1 GGVERQCRVLW
12 DVRDSGS
19 AQRPHGHLVEFDDLD
34 GGGVPTRPDAH
45 RTGSELQPLTEMAHA
60 GQPGRGLA
68 RARFADETED
78 LSAGEREVD
87 AVEDLIAGIRLD
99 PQVGDAQD
107 DLLVRFVRRVVAN
120 RFRLRAHH
128 ASTEVDAVARAKE
141 SASRLVPMVSSAI
154 AMTGS
159 STPQGWMDR
168 AMRFSLIISPQSAA
182 GGCRP

>member
-1 GGVERQCRVLW
+1 EAVDVENLADLLAYPHGGVERQCRVLW

-87 AVEDLIAGIRLD
+87 AVEDLIAGIRFD
-99 PQVGDAQD
+99 PQ
-107 DLLVRFVRRVVAN
+107 
-120 RFRLRAHH
+120 
-128 ASTEVDAVARAKE
+128 
-141 SASRLVPMVSSAI
+141 
-154 AMTGS
+154 
-159 STPQGWMDR
+159 
-168 AMRFSLIISPQSAA
+168 
-182 GGCRP
+182 

>member
-1 GGVERQCRVLW
+1 PHGRVERQCRVLR
-12 DVRDSGS
+12 DIGDSGA
-19 AQRPHGHLVEFDDLD
+19 AQGPHRHLVEFDDLD

-45 RTGSELQPLTEMAHA
+45 RTGPELQALTEMAHA
-60 GQPGRGLA
+60 GQPRRGLA

-78 LSAGEREVD
+78 LSAGV
-87 AVEDLIAGIRLD
+87 RLD
-99 PQVGDAQD
+99 SQVGHAQD
-107 DLLVRFVRRVVAN
+107 DLLVRFVRRVVAY

-168 AMRFSLIISPQSAA
+168 AMRFSLIIRPQSAA
-182 GGCRP
+182 GGCRARPRNGREAM